1 MANEDNN
8 INELVSDDDPT
19 IELETLGFEQE
30 TADNK
35 ELESDTGTFDTQDVA
50 SAETI
55 SRLQFDIEQL
65 RSRWLGLESEI
76 KAREAQT
83 TQLQD
88 AVGRKDKLITKRDR
102 KIKLLKTEIR
112 QRDEKHRSLI
122 RHYDEL
128 QQSLDTDKNEAA
140 DEQDTNYTLADFK
153 RRLAQSEN
161 YADSLRWQTQDLLES
176 SSQSGKEI
184 DQLSQSVLD
193 TAQSNTEL
201 TEELRRAAAGADEL
215 QRKLDTIEQEHAREI
230 RLLRFELGE
239 AQSTVIETED
249 LNSKLSSDLI
259 DAQGFKDE
267 MEQMLND
274 ADDQATRSIESL
286 QKQVRKLART
296 ADTYEQK
303 LVSKGQA
310 ISVLLAELAKQSD
323 QIDVIGEIDDVI
335 HDIGTRM
342 TERDA
347 SNGEPNRRAA
357 VDRVTRVLVGT
368 VDRQVLRFPLFK
380 DKMTI
385 GRTADNDIQLKAAYI
400 SRRHAVVQTDGD
412 TTRIIDWGSRNG
424 VFVNSDKITEHF
436 LHHGDIVVI
445 GDARFRYEERKKRN
459 S

>member
-30 TADNK
+30 TANNK
-35 ELESDTGTFDTQDVA
+35 ELESDASTFDTQDVA

-83 TQLQD
+83 VQLQN

-122 RHYDEL
+122 RHCDEL
-128 QQSLDTDKNEAA
+128 QQSLDGDKSETA
-140 DEQDTNYTLADFK
+140 DEQNTNYTVADFK
-153 RRLAQSEN
+153 RRLEQSEN
-161 YADSLRWQTQDLLES
+161 YADSLRRQTQDLLES

-184 DQLSQSVLD
+184 DQLSQSVLE

-201 TEELRRAAAGADEL
+201 MEELRQAAARADEL
-215 QRKLDTIEQEHAREI
+215 QRKLDTIEQEHAKEI

-239 AQSTVIETED
+239 AQSTVIETEG
-249 LNSKLSSDLI
+249 LNSKLSSDII

-267 MEQMLND
+267 MECMLND
-274 ADDQATRSIESL
+274 ADEQATRSIESL

-323 QIDVIGEIDDVI
+323 QIDLIGDIDDVI

-342 TERDA
+342 TEHGA
-347 SNGEPNRRAA
+347 SSEPNRRAV

-368 VDRQVLRFPLFK
+368 VDGQVLRFPLFK
-380 DKMTI
+380 DRMTI

-424 VFVNSDKITEHF
+424 VFVNSDKVTEHF
-436 LHHGDIVVI
+436 LHHGDIVAI

>member
-19 IELETLGFEQE
+19 IELETLGSEQE
-30 TADNK
+30 TANNK
-35 ELESDTGTFDTQDVA
+35 ELESDASTFDTQDVA

-83 TQLQD
+83 VQLQN

-122 RHYDEL
+122 RHCDEL
-128 QQSLDTDKNEAA
+128 QQSLDGDKSETA
-140 DEQDTNYTLADFK
+140 DEQNTNYTVADFK
-153 RRLAQSEN
+153 RRLEQSEN
-161 YADSLRWQTQDLLES
+161 YADSLRRQTQDLLES

-184 DQLSQSVLD
+184 DQLSQSVLE

-201 TEELRRAAAGADEL
+201 MEELRQAAARADEL
-215 QRKLDTIEQEHAREI
+215 QRKLDTIEQEHAKEI

-239 AQSTVIETED
+239 AQSTVIETEG
-249 LNSKLSSDLI
+249 LNSKLSSDII

-267 MEQMLND
+267 MERMLND
-274 ADDQATRSIESL
+274 ADEQATRSIESL

-323 QIDVIGEIDDVI
+323 QIDLIGDIDDVI

-342 TERDA
+342 TEHGA
-347 SNGEPNRRAA
+347 SSEPNRRAV

-368 VDRQVLRFPLFK
+368 VDGQVLRFPLFK
-380 DKMTI
+380 DRMTI

-424 VFVNSDKITEHF
+424 VFVNSDKVTEHF
-436 LHHGDIVVI
+436 LHHGDIVAI